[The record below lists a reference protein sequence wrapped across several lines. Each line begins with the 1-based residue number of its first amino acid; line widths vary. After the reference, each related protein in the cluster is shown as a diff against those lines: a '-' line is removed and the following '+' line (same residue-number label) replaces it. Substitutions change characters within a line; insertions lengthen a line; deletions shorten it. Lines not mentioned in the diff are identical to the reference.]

1 MLQKCNI
8 FYSYFCYIHFR
19 THISEISYSIFSM
32 LVIKKTYYC
41 EK

>member
-8 FYSYFCYIHFR
+8 F
-19 THISEISYSIFSM
+19 TLISVTFILEHTFLKFSYSIFSM